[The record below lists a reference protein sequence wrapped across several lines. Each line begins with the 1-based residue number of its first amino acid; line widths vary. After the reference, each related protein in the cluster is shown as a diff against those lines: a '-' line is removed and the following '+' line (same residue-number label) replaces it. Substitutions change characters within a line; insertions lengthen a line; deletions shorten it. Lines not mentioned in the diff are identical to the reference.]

1 MNKKEYKVP
10 TIKIEL
16 ENDIYTDL
24 INKGVDI
31 EMEFRK
37 FLLQR
42 KLDENDKV
50 VDSEERGKTPFEN
63 YWDALDAEIKSIK
76 VLNNKIFN
84 K

>member
-16 ENDIYTDL
+16 ENDMYTYL
-24 INKGVDI
+24 INNGIDI
-31 EMEFRK
+31 EMEFKK
-37 FLLQR
+37 FLLQK

-50 VDSEERGKTPFEN
+50 EDSDEKGKTPFKN

-76 VLNNKIFN
+76 VLNSKIFN